1 MGAGGAGRVGSAGRP
16 GRAARASGATV
27 ATLTA
32 STTVAELLKNECG
45 IGRPIEQCVL
55 VAIPLE
61 QPLRAF
67 VLDERIVKRRFGRFQ
82 CGMRHVYRRRSSVDL
97 RIDLAA
103 IHDGDGLAR
112 TNAISNLDRD
122 ARQRAGQLRKNR
134 DARLRHEIARDLKRR
149 FEVRRADG

>member
-55 VAIPLE
+55 VAIPPE
-61 QPLRAF
+61 QPLRAL
-67 VLDERIVKRRFGRFQ
+67 VIQRLYSIRSERLLMEETNCIIAAASASTGPSRSPPRSTTSSGSAR
-82 CGMRHVYRRRSSVDL
+82 CSRPSDDRSRRS
-97 RIDLAA
+97 R
-103 IHDGDGLAR
+103 
-112 TNAISNLDRD
+112 
-122 ARQRAGQLRKNR
+122 RAGRTPT
-134 DARLRHEIARDLKRR
+134 RHRNA
-149 FEVRRADG
+149 